1 MKRLLVAVI
10 GAVCAG
16 FAGASEA
23 PRLAPDFALK
33 SMSGANLRLSEH
45 VGEVVVVNFWAT
57 WCGPCRE
64 EMPVLERLH
73 RQYSKAGLLVLG
85 INMDEDTGGARAMAR
100 RLDVTFPVLFDA
112 GKRVAKGYKVAS
124 MPATF
129 IVDRDG
135 HVRHQHLGYVPE
147 TAEAY
152 EREVRTLLKE

>member
-1 MKRLLVAVI
+1 MKRLFVAMIGVI
-10 GAVCAG
+10 CTG
-16 FAGASEA
+16 FAVASEA

-33 SMSGANLRLSEH
+33 SMGGANLRLSEH

-73 RQYSKAGLLVLG
+73 RQYGKAGLLVLG
-85 INMDEDTGGARAMAR
+85 INMDENTDGARAMTR
-100 RLDVTFPVLFDA
+100 RLDVTFPVLFDTD
-112 GKRVAKGYKVAS
+112 KRVAKGYKVAS

-135 HVRHQHLGYVPE
+135 RVRHQHLGYVSE

-152 EREVRTLLKE
+152 EREVRMLLKE